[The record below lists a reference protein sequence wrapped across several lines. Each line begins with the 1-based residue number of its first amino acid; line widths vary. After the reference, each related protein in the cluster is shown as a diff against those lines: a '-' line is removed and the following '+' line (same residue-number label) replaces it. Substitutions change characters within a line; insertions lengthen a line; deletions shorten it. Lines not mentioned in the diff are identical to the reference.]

1 MSFPEIVAHRG
12 LAAVQP
18 ENTLAAFAAA
28 LDAGLRHL
36 ECDVLL
42 SRDGAPVVFHDR
54 ELRRLCG
61 VDGRVHE
68 RGLSQL
74 RRLSV
79 RGEPIPALEEL
90 VQLVRRHPGA
100 TLHVEAKRQAMEA
113 HGRERVLEAIE
124 RAVAPLATRA
134 SLISFDLEFL
144 ALARARTRR
153 RIGAVC
159 ATHEEAHGP
168 ALARL
173 APEYIFA
180 DLAGL
185 PPAGHLGVPGA
196 DLVVYEVDDARTA
209 RDLHRR
215 GARMVESFDAARLA
229 RELRGA

>member
-28 LDAGLRHL
+28 LAAGLRHL

-42 SRDGAPVVFHDR
+42 SKEGLPVVFHDR

-68 RGLSQL
+68 RELSQL

-159 ATHEEAHGP
+159 ATHEEAP

-173 APEYIFA
+173 APDYIFA

>member
-68 RGLSQL
+68 RELSQL

-144 ALARARTRR
+144 ALA
-153 RIGAVC
+153 
-159 ATHEEAHGP
+159 P
-168 ALARL
+168 D
-173 APEYIFA
+173 YIFA